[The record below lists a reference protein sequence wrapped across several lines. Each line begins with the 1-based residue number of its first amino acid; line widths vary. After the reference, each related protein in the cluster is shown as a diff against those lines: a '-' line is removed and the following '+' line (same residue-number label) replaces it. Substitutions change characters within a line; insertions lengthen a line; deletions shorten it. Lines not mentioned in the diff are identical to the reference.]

1 MIGGI
6 GTSLPPLVVTN
17 RQVIERGGL
26 DTTDE
31 WIVGRTGIHRRRVAG
46 PGVSTGDLA
55 TAAARA
61 AIASAGPAGPRPD
74 LVLLATTTPDRPCP
88 ATAPEVAHRLGLG
101 TVPAFDLAAVCSGF
115 LYALTTA
122 AALLRSGTCRAP
134 LVVAAEKYSAITDP
148 LDRDTA
154 PLFGDAAAA
163 VLLRPGDV
171 AEPGAL
177 LETDWGSD
185 GGGCDLI
192 AVAGGGARLPAPG
205 DGLGR
210 EERYFRMRGRQ
221 VYAHAVRRMAASSA
235 AVLGATGW
243 RPGDVR
249 AFIGHQANQRILDA
263 VADRLGIAAQ
273 HRFGNIRDVGNTA
286 GASVPL
292 ALADAAARGVCAPG
306 APTLLTAFGGGL
318 TWASATLLWP
328 DVPVRSSAPEA
339 RPRPLDGRPDAG
351 PGSRPGT
358 PSPDTSSPAGPPPAG
373 PPPDTQ
379 PDGEPGNEPADKE
392 VSAP

>member
-1 MIGGI
+1 MTSPGGPAAGRPAAVI
-6 GTSLPPLVVTN
+6 AGVGASLPPLVVTN

-26 DTTDE
+26 DTTAE
-31 WIVGRTGIHRRRVAG
+31 WIASRTGIHRRRLAAFD
-46 PGVSTGDLA
+46 VSTGDLA

-61 AIASAGPAGPRPD
+61 ALDSAALDPAGPRPD
-74 LVLLATTTPDRPCP
+74 LLLLATTTPDRPCP

-101 TVPAFDLAAVCSGF
+101 PVPAFDLAAVCSGF

-134 LVVAAEKYSAITDP
+134 LVVAAEKYSAIIDP

-163 VLLRPGDV
+163 VLLRRGDPT
-171 AEPGAL
+171 EPGAL

-185 GGGCDLI
+185 GAGSDLI
-192 AVAGGGARLPAPG
+192 TVAGGGTRLPG
-205 DGLGR
+205 SGGLRR
-210 EERYFRMRGRQ
+210 EERYFRMRGRP
-221 VYAHAVRRMAASSA
+221 VYAHAVRRMAASA
-235 AVLGATGW
+235 ATVLATTGW
-243 RPGDVR
+243 HPGDVR

-263 VADRLGIAAQ
+263 VADRLGIAPQ
-273 HRFGNIRDVGNTA
+273 HRFGNIREVGNTA

-292 ALADAAARGVCAPG
+292 ALADAAARGVCPPG

-328 DVPVRSSAPEA
+328 DVTVRTAAPQA
-339 RPRPLDGRPDAG
+339 RPHHLDPKEV
-351 PGSRPGT
+351 GT
-358 PSPDTSSPAGPPPAG
+358 P
-373 PPPDTQ
+373 
-379 PDGEPGNEPADKE
+379 
-392 VSAP
+392 